1 MRRGAIST
9 KKSDFRPKII
19 SRNGCTY
26 AQKPYICA
34 QTKCVNLSRIR
45 NDMQKC
51 VCLCGKRA
59 ILTSRTIIMVNR
71 RPILT
76 FPNPKEEERR

>member
-1 MRRGAIST
+1 
-9 KKSDFRPKII
+9 
-19 SRNGCTY
+19 
-26 AQKPYICA
+26 
-34 QTKCVNLSRIR
+34 
-45 NDMQKC
+45 MQKC
-51 VCLCGKRA
+51 VYSCGKMA